1 MKVIAR
7 TAIGLDALLTTIARL
22 RVAIPRLMQL
32 AVQTARLMVGIPDY
46 QAYVKHRQTFHRG
59 EAVMSYSDFYRD
71 RQKAYYAVEKSGF
84 RGIC

>member
-1 MKVIAR
+1 MKVVAR
-7 TAIGLDALLTTIARL
+7 TAIGLDAPLTAIAWV
-22 RVAIPRLMQL
+22 RVAVPRLMHL

-46 QAYVKHRQTFHRG
+46 QAYVRHRQTFHRG

-71 RQKAYYAVEKSGF
+71 RQKAHYAVEKGGF

>member
-1 MKVIAR
+1 MKAIAR
-7 TAIGLDALLTTIARL
+7 TAIALDALLTTIDWL
-22 RVAIPRLMQL
+22 QVAVPRLTQL

-46 QAYVKHRQTFHRG
+46 HAYVEHRQTFHRG

-71 RQKAYYAVEKSGF
+71 RQKAHYAVEKGGF